1 MLNNSKI
8 PNRAG
13 NDLSRVV
20 QLIQARKFKHAHQ
33 ACLGYQKL
41 HGLDFNILTCLA
53 TLASEQGDLSKSRDF
68 LINALVFSPT
78 HTLTLNK
85 CGVYSRKLGL
95 ESDAEQFFKRAIVSS
110 PQQPE
115 AHYNLGNLCMTQGK
129 VMDAI
134 QNFSSAIE
142 CKPDFLEAYN
152 NLAIALTEF
161 GRPDEAVKVLDTA
174 IKRLPSSPIL
184 YVNKAKALQAMSL
197 RKAGIAFLRE
207 SRAKLGDPF
216 ELLTVLADMETADND
231 FQQAEQ
237 NYKAALALQPRSAVV
252 HNNFANLL
260 HSVGRLDEAMAHY
273 ELAADIDPG
282 LYQALQNVCNILN
295 IKKDYAKTLK
305 YLGKVQSIE
314 PNSPYLS
321 GMQMNARMHTCTWD
335 DWDLYCGHV
344 EEAVNAHRKATN
356 PFPPLGFF
364 TSAALMQQAA
374 SLWVEQQVPPANI
387 LPPIVTPT
395 KSASK
400 KIRVGY
406 FSADLHSHATA
417 LLLAGVL
424 EAHDRE
430 KFEWIAFSF
439 GPDDHSPISQ
449 RVRSAFDR
457 FVDVRT
463 YGDRMVAMLAREMG
477 IDIAIDL
484 KGFTQDSRAGIFAER
499 AAPIQVNYLGYPGSM
514 GAPYMD
520 YVIADHVIIPDH
532 LRQFYTESVV
542 RLPHC
547 YQANDSQRA
556 IADETPTRLSVGLPE
571 SGRVLCSFNNNY
583 KITPAIF
590 DIWMRVLV
598 QHPDCVLWLLQDNEA
613 AVKNL
618 RKEAQKRGVDPS
630 RLVFAP
636 RMRNDL
642 HLARHRLADLFVDTY
657 PCNAHTTAS
666 DALWAGLPLVTY
678 AGETFASRVA
688 ASLLSGM
695 NMKDCITDNPLDYEA
710 RINQLLDSPDELRA
724 LREKTALA
732 RQSSPVFDTA
742 ATARQLESAY
752 QLMYQ
757 RLING
762 LEPEAFDVSP

>member
-1 MLNNSKI
+1 
-8 PNRAG
+8 
-13 NDLSRVV
+13 
-20 QLIQARKFKHAHQ
+20 
-33 ACLGYQKL
+33 
-41 HGLDFNILTCLA
+41 
-53 TLASEQGDLSKSRDF
+53 
-68 LINALVFSPT
+68 
-78 HTLTLNK
+78 
-85 CGVYSRKLGL
+85 
-95 ESDAEQFFKRAIVSS
+95 
-110 PQQPE
+110 
-115 AHYNLGNLCMTQGK
+115 
-129 VMDAI
+129 
-134 QNFSSAIE
+134 
-142 CKPDFLEAYN
+142 
-152 NLAIALTEF
+152 
-161 GRPDEAVKVLDTA
+161 
-174 IKRLPSSPIL
+174 
-184 YVNKAKALQAMSL
+184 
-197 RKAGIAFLRE
+197 
-207 SRAKLGDPF
+207 
-216 ELLTVLADMETADND
+216 
-231 FQQAEQ
+231 
-237 NYKAALALQPRSAVV
+237 
-252 HNNFANLL
+252 
-260 HSVGRLDEAMAHY
+260 
-273 ELAADIDPG
+273 
-282 LYQALQNVCNILN
+282 
-295 IKKDYAKTLK
+295 
-305 YLGKVQSIE
+305 
-314 PNSPYLS
+314 
-321 GMQMNARMHTCTWD
+321 
-335 DWDLYCGHV
+335 V
-344 EEAVNAHRKATN
+344 EEAVKANRKATN

-364 TSAALMQQAA
+364 TSAALMKQAA
-374 SLWVEQQVPPANI
+374 SLWVEQQVPLANI
-387 LPPIVTPT
+387 LPPIVTPA
-395 KSASK
+395 KSVSQ

-439 GPDDHSPISQ
+439 GPDDSSPISQ
-449 RVRSAFDR
+449 RVRSAFDQ

-520 YVIADHVIIPDH
+520 YVIADHVVIPDH

-547 YQANDSQRA
+547 YQANDSQRT

-598 QHPDCVLWLLQDNEA
+598 RHPDCVLWLLQDNDA
-613 AVKNL
+613 AFQNL

-636 RMRNDL
+636 RMRNDH

-695 NMKDCITDNPLDYEA
+695 DMKDCITDNPLDYEVK
-710 RINQLLDSPDELRA
+710 INQLLDSPDELGA

-732 RQSSPVFDTA
+732 RQSSPVFDTT
-742 ATARQLESAY
+742 ATAMQLESAY
-752 QLMYQ
+752 QVMYQ

-762 LEPEAFDVSP
+762 LGPVAFDVNP

>member
-1 MLNNSKI
+1 M
-8 PNRAG
+8 
-13 NDLSRVV
+13 DLTRIV
-20 QLIQARKFKHAHQ
+20 QLIQARNFKQAQQ
-33 ACLGYQKL
+33 ACQRYQKS
-41 HGLDFNILTCLA
+41 HGLDFNILNCLA
-53 TLASEQGDLSKSRDF
+53 TIASQENNLDKSREY
-68 LINALVFSPT
+68 LVQALVFKPDD
-78 HTLTLNK
+78 TLTLNK

-95 ESDAEQFFKRAIVSS
+95 ESDAEQFFRRAIASS

-142 CKPDFLEAYN
+142 FKKDFVEAYN
-152 NLAIALTEF
+152 NLGIALTEF

-174 IKRLPSSPIL
+174 IDRLSPSPMV

-207 SRAKLGDPF
+207 SLDKFADPF
-216 ELLTVLADMETADND
+216 ELVTVLADMEASDND
-231 FQQAEQ
+231 FQQSEEH
-237 NYKAALALQPRSAVV
+237 YKFALTLKPKSSAV
-252 HNNFANLL
+252 HNNFANMLQT
-260 HSVGRLDEAMAHY
+260 VRRYDDAMAHY
-273 ELAADIDPG
+273 KLALEIDPG
-282 LYQALQNVCNILN
+282 LYQALQNMGNILN
-295 IKKDYAKTLK
+295 IQKDFAQTLV
-305 YLGKVQSIE
+305 YLEKVRALK
-314 PNSPYLS
+314 PTSPYLS
-321 GMQMNARMHTCTWD
+321 GLQMNARMHTCTWD
-335 DWDLYCGHV
+335 DWEAHCSHV
-344 EEAVNAHRKATN
+344 EKAVLAREKATN

-364 TSAALMQQAA
+364 SSAELMTKAAAL
-374 SLWVEQQVPPANI
+374 WVDQQVPPAKI
-387 LPPIVTPT
+387 LPPIKCPENAP
-395 KSASK
+395 SR

-417 LLLAGVL
+417 LLMAGVF

-439 GPDDHSPISQ
+439 GPDDHSAISQ

-520 YVIADHVIIPDH
+520 YLIADHVIIPDH

-547 YQANDSQRA
+547 YQANDSQRP

-598 QHPDCVLWLLQDNEA
+598 RHPDCVLWLLQDNEA
-613 AVKNL
+613 AVQNL

-636 RMRNDL
+636 RMRNEL

-695 NMKDCITDNPLDYEA
+695 DMKDCITNNPLDYEA
-710 RINQLLDSPDELRA
+710 KINQLLDSPDDLCA

-732 RQSSPVFDTA
+732 RRISPVFDTA
-742 ATARQLESAY
+742 AIARQLESAY
-752 QLMYQ
+752 QVMYQ

-762 LEPEAFDVSP
+762 LEPEAFDVNP